1 MDLAFSWNTLC
12 YVELK
17 GEQTYTGDILSFFN
31 KRQMRVN
38 PRANVMTSLLFVLQI
53 VLTHPGIISKKN
65 IKAKLS
71 ESYFLGFKLFRV

>member
-38 PRANVMTSLLFVLQI
+38 PRANVMTSLLFVL
-53 VLTHPGIISKKN
+53 
-65 IKAKLS
+65 
-71 ESYFLGFKLFRV
+71 